1 MFLELVM
8 GILAVIGVLLVLVLF
23 LAVVMI
29 FGAYDAVSE
38 GEE

>member
-1 MFLELVM
+1 MYWDLVI
-8 GILAVIGVLLVLVLF
+8 GILAVIGVFLVLVLF

-38 GEE
+38 GDK

>member
-1 MFLELVM
+1 MYWDLVI
-8 GILAVIGVLLVLVLF
+8 GILAVIGVFLVLVLF